1 MLDRQCRSGAPG
13 GAPGIEGQKVTPEN
27 EARLVQGDGKDPK
40 TVFRSLASLVY
51 AGEDY
56 PAMYQAICDAA
67 VHLVDGCAHASLML
81 RQNGR
86 LITVAATDDTA
97 RHIDELER
105 EIGEG
110 PCVDV
115 IEEETAI
122 LDTNLVEDSV
132 WPRLRDQVIV
142 RTPVRGMAGFRLL
155 VDDRKVGAL
164 NLFSDDPHALTER
177 SIDQAAVL
185 AAFTSVALIAAER
198 DEQARTLREGL
209 DSNREI
215 GKAIG
220 LMMAFHKVSDDEAF
234 EILRRSSQDM
244 NLKISAI
251 AREIVGHH
259 NDRPAL

>member
-1 MLDRQCRSGAPG
+1 MHPAPEG
-13 GAPGIEGQKVTPEN
+13 LNVTQEFEAGIERSAPP
-27 EARLVQGDGKDPK
+27 DPVA
-40 TVFRSLASLVY
+40 VFEGLAALVY
-51 AGEDY
+51 SGDDY
-56 PAMYQAICDAA
+56 EAMYRAVCQAA
-67 VHLVDGCAHASLML
+67 VRLVDGCQHASLML

-86 LITVAATDDTA
+86 FVTVGATDDTA
-97 RHIDELER
+97 QHIDELER

-110 PCVDV
+110 PCLDA
-115 IEEETAI
+115 IEEEAAV
-122 LDTNLVEDSV
+122 LDPDLVEDSE

-155 VDDRKVGAL
+155 VNDRKAGAL
-164 NLFSDDPHALTER
+164 NIFSDSPHALTAK
-177 SIDQAAVL
+177 SVDQAAVL
-185 AAFTSVALIAAER
+185 AAFTSVVLVAASR

-209 DSNREI
+209 SSNREI
-215 GKAIG
+215 GKAVG
-220 LMMAFHKVSDDEAF
+220 LMMAFHKVNDEEAF

>member
-1 MLDRQCRSGAPG
+1 MHPAPEG
-13 GAPGIEGQKVTPEN
+13 LNVTQEFEAGIERSAAQ
-27 EARLVQGDGKDPK
+27 DPIA
-40 TVFRSLASLVY
+40 VFEGLAALVY
-51 AGEDY
+51 AGDDY
-56 PAMYQAICDAA
+56 EAMYRAVCEAA
-67 VHLVDGCAHASLML
+67 VKLVDGCQHASLML

-86 LITVAATDDTA
+86 TITVGATDDTA

-110 PCVDV
+110 PCVDA
-115 IEEETAI
+115 IEEEVAV
-122 LDTNLVEDSV
+122 LDPDLVEDSE
-132 WPRLRDQVIV
+132 WPRLRDQVVV

-155 VDDRKVGAL
+155 VNDRKAGAL
-164 NLFSDDPHALTER
+164 NIFSDRPHALTDK
-177 SIDQAAVL
+177 SVDQAAVL
-185 AAFTSVALIAAER
+185 AAFTSVVLVAADR

-209 DSNREI
+209 SSNREI
-215 GKAIG
+215 GKAVG
-220 LMMAFHKVSDDEAF
+220 LMMAFHKVNDEEAF